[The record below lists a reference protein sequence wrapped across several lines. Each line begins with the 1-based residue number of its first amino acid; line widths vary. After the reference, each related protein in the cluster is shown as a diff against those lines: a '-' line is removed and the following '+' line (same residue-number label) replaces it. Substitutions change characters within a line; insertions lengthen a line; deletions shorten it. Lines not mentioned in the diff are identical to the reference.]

1 MPTPGSYW
9 NNLAKSEKQKIEIE
23 IQNKEKMAETRL
35 KRGTYRYN
43 APAIPNP
50 TPAQITEEAGTQQLQ
65 DLLKTN

>member
-1 MPTPGSYW
+1 
-9 NNLAKSEKQKIEIE
+9 
-23 IQNKEKMAETRL
+23 MAETRL